1 MARMNPV
8 QIAIND
14 TIGIA
19 STPISSICLTVA
31 RQR

>member
-1 MARMNPV
+1 MAKMNPV
-8 QIAIND
+8 QMDIKE

-19 STPISSICLTVA
+19 STPISSICLTAA

>member
-1 MARMNPV
+1 MNPV
-8 QIAIND
+8 QIDIND
-14 TIGIA
+14 TMGIA